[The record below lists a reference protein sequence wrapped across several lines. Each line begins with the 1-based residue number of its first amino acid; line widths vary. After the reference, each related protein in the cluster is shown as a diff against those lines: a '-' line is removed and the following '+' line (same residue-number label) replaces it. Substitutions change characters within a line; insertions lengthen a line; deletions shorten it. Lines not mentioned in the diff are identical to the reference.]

1 MVNLVLRTY
10 SLICGNSNEINE
22 FVEQHH
28 LSAEKHVLLQMFTC
42 FADEQFIQDIR
53 NKIIEQIPQAII
65 MNMPIDKVQKNEAV
79 IANNVMITCTVF
91 SNVSQISTI
100 LSLSEKD
107 EMNSFLTLSN
117 SIYKSLHD
125 IEAFYEK
132 KAEEKVACIAYFD
145 AETGLPNRLHF
156 TNQVEDF
163 VQRFS
168 KKKKHHKLAV
178 LFIDLDRFK
187 MINDTV
193 GHYAGDIILKQLAK
207 RIQGLLPKKSFL
219 ARFSGDKFT
228 ILITEDV
235 EVEKIADLGQTLLH
249 DIARPIMYEA
259 REFFLTGSIGV
270 SFYPNDGITTELLF
284 KHADT
289 AMNLAKQQGG
299 NKMKFYSTEMNQQVL
314 YRLEL
319 EGYLRKALEKNEF
332 HICFQPLIDLSS
344 GEVYGSEALI
354 RWEHPKLGLVSPGE
368 FIPLAEETG
377 LIHEIGKWVLKE
389 ACQENKKW
397 HDMGYDYL
405 TISVNVSADQ
415 FQQISF
421 IDVVKEV
428 LDETGLPPQ
437 FLTLELTEG
446 VMLRNISHS
455 VIVMKELQKLG
466 VKVSIDDF
474 GTGYSSLSYLKDLPI
489 NTLKIDR
496 SFINNLKVN
505 TTDIAI
511 VKAIITMG
519 HGLAVKVV
527 AEGVET
533 DEQIELLKELQC
545 HYAQGFYIDRPM
557 KSEEF
562 EKGLAKLKAL

>member
-10 SLICGNSNEINE
+10 SFIYKQLKDIIELI
-22 FVEQHH
+22 EQHQ
-28 LSAEKHVLLQMFTC
+28 LTTEK
-42 FADEQFIQDIR
+42 
-53 NKIIEQIPQAII
+53 
-65 MNMPIDKVQKNEAV
+65 
-79 IANNVMITCTVF
+79 
-91 SNVSQISTI
+91 
-100 LSLSEKD
+100 
-107 EMNSFLTLSN
+107 
-117 SIYKSLHD
+117 YKK

-132 KAEEKVACIAYFD
+132 KAEEKVACLAYFD

-156 TNQVEDF
+156 TNHVESY
-163 VQRFS
+163 VKRFS
-168 KKKKHHKLAV
+168 KIKKRSKLAV

-193 GHYAGDIILKQLAK
+193 GHYAGDIILKELAK
-207 RIQGLLPKKSFL
+207 RIQGLPPLKSFL

-249 DIARPIMYEA
+249 ELAKPIMYEA
-259 REFFLTGSIGV
+259 REFFLTASVGV

-314 YRLEL
+314 YKLEF
-319 EGYLRKALEKNEF
+319 EGYLRRALEKKEF
-332 HICFQPLIDLSS
+332 HLCFQPLIDLAS
-344 GEVYGSEALI
+344 GDVYGSEALI

-377 LIHEIGKWVLKE
+377 LIHEIGRWVLKK

-405 TISVNVSADQ
+405 TISVNVSANQ

-428 LDETGLPPQ
+428 LVETGLPPQ
-437 FLTLELTEG
+437 YLTLELTEG
-446 VMLRNISHS
+446 VMLRNITHS

-496 SFINNLKVN
+496 TFINNLKVN

-519 HGLAVKVV
+519 HGLSVKVV

-533 DEQIELLKELQC
+533 DEQIALLKELQC

>member
-10 SLICGNSNEINE
+10 SFVYKQLKDIIELI
-22 FVEQHH
+22 EQHK
-28 LSAEKHVLLQMFTC
+28 LTAEK
-42 FADEQFIQDIR
+42 
-53 NKIIEQIPQAII
+53 
-65 MNMPIDKVQKNEAV
+65 
-79 IANNVMITCTVF
+79 
-91 SNVSQISTI
+91 
-100 LSLSEKD
+100 
-107 EMNSFLTLSN
+107 
-117 SIYKSLHD
+117 YKT

-132 KAEEKVACIAYFD
+132 KAEEKVACLAYFD

-156 TNQVEDF
+156 TNQVEDY

-168 KKKKHHKLAV
+168 KIRKHRKLAV

-235 EVEKIADLGQTLLH
+235 DVEKIADIGQTLLH
-249 DIARPIMYEA
+249 IIAKPIMYEA

-314 YRLEL
+314 YKLEL
-319 EGYLRKALEKNEF
+319 EGYLRRALEKNEF
-332 HICFQPLIDLSS
+332 HLCYQPLIDLAS

-377 LIHEIGKWVLKE
+377 LIHEIGKWVLKK

-397 HDMGYDYL
+397 HDLGYDYL
-405 TISVNVSADQ
+405 AISVNVSANQ
-415 FQQISF
+415 FQQMSF
-421 IDVVKEV
+421 IEVVKEA
-428 LDETGLPPQ
+428 LEETGLPPQ
-437 FLTLELTEG
+437 YLTLELTEG
-446 VMLRNISHS
+446 VMLRNITHS

-496 SFINNLKVN
+496 TFINNLKVN
-505 TTDIAI
+505 STDIAI

-519 HGLAVKVV
+519 HGLSVKVV

-533 DEQIELLKELQC
+533 DEQIALLKELQC

-557 KSEEF
+557 KSEAF

>member
-1 MVNLVLRTY
+1 MRTY
-10 SLICGNSNEINE
+10 SLICGNLNEINE

-28 LSAEKHVLLQMFTC
+28 LTAEKHVLIQLFTC
-42 FADEQFIQDIR
+42 FADEQFIQNIR
-53 NKIIEQIPQAII
+53 NIIIEQIPQAII
-65 MNMPIDKVQKNEAV
+65 MNTPIDKVQKNEAV

-91 SNVSQISTI
+91 SDVSQISTI

-107 EMNSFLTLSN
+107 EMNPFLTLSN
-117 SIYKSLHD
+117 SIYKSLQD

-132 KAEEKVACIAYFD
+132 KAEEKIACLAYFD

-168 KKKKHHKLAV
+168 KKKKYHKLAV

-428 LDETGLPPQ
+428 LEATGLPPQ

>member
-1 MVNLVLRTY
+1 MVNLILRTY
-10 SLICGNSNEINE
+10 SLVCNEINELDE

-28 LSAEKHVLLQMFTC
+28 LSAEKNVL
-42 FADEQFIQDIR
+42 IQILTGGTEGRLSIKEITDRI
-53 NKIIEQIPQAII
+53 KDQIPHAIFIDTMNEKETQA
-65 MNMPIDKVQKNEAV
+65 NKV
-79 IANNVMITCTVF
+79 ANGFFISLTVF
-91 SNVSQISTI
+91 EDTKLMSAI
-100 LSLSEKD
+100 LSLSDTKGRHA
-107 EMNSFLTLSN
+107 LLALSQ
-117 SIYKSLHD
+117 SMHRSLID
-125 IEAFYEK
+125 IEVVYEQ
-132 KAEEKVACIAYFD
+132 KAEQKAECLAYYD
-145 AETGLPNRLHF
+145 AETGLSNRLHF
-156 TNQVEDF
+156 TKLVEDY
-163 VQRFS
+163 VQKMTIR
-168 KKKKHHKLAV
+168 KKNNKLAV

-193 GHYAGDIILKQLAK
+193 GHYAGDIILKEVANRIKENLPAK
-207 RIQGLLPKKSFL
+207 SDL

-235 EVEKIADLGQTLLH
+235 EIDKIVELGQNLLQI
-249 DIARPIMYEA
+249 IAKPIMYEA

-299 NKMKFYSTEMNQQVL
+299 NKLKFYSKEMNQQVL
-314 YRLEL
+314 YQLEL
-319 EGYLRKALEKNEF
+319 EGYLRRALEKKEF
-332 HICFQPLIDLSS
+332 HLCFQPLIDLAT
-344 GEVYGSEALI
+344 GEIYGSEALI

-377 LIHEIGKWVLKE
+377 LIHDIGKWVLKK
-389 ACQENKKW
+389 ACQENKRW
-397 HDMGYDYL
+397 HDMGFDYL
-405 TISVNVSADQ
+405 TISVNVSANQ

-421 IDVVKEV
+421 IDEVKEA
-428 LDETGLPPQ
+428 LLETGLPPQ

-455 VIVMKELQKLG
+455 VYVMKELQKLG

-489 NTLKIDR
+489 NHLKIDR
-496 SFINNLKVN
+496 TFINNLKLN
-505 TTDIAI
+505 TSDIAI

-519 HGLAVKVV
+519 HGLSVKVV

-533 DEQIELLKELQC
+533 DEQIALLKELEC
-545 HYAQGFYIDRPM
+545 HYAQGFFIDRPM
-557 KSEEF
+557 RSEDF
-562 EKGLAKLKAL
+562 EKGLAKLKI

>member
-1 MVNLVLRTY
+1 MRTY
-10 SLICGNSNEINE
+10 SIICKSINEINE
-22 FVEQHH
+22 FVEKHQ
-28 LSAEKHVLLQMFTC
+28 LSAEKNVLIQLFSRTI
-42 FADEQFIQDIR
+42 DEKFIQDIVIR
-53 NKIIEQIPQAII
+53 LTEWLPDSTILGPNI
-65 MNMPIDKVQKNEAV
+65 NEEFQVGMMETNSVV
-79 IANNVMITCTVF
+79 ISCTVF
-91 SNVSQISTI
+91 PDTKLMTAI
-100 LSLSEKD
+100 LSLSETD
-107 EMNSFLTLSN
+107 DLHAFTALTQSIHNSL
-117 SIYKSLHD
+117 KD

-132 KAEEKVACIAYFD
+132 KAEEKIACLAYYD
-145 AETGLPNRLHF
+145 ADTGLPNRLHF
-156 TNQVEDF
+156 TNQVEEF
-163 VQRFS
+163 VQRF
-168 KKKKHHKLAV
+168 KKKKSNNKLAV

-187 MINDTV
+187 IINDTV
-193 GHYAGDIILKQLAK
+193 GHYAGDIILKELANRIK
-207 RIQGLLPKKSFL
+207 RILPKRSYL

-228 ILITEDV
+228 ILISDGV
-235 EVEKIADLGQTLLH
+235 EIDKIVDLGQSLLQ
-249 DIARPIMYEA
+249 DISKPIMYEA
-259 REFFLTGSIGV
+259 REFFLTGSIGA

-289 AMNLAKQQGG
+289 AMNLAKHQGG

-314 YRLEL
+314 YKLEL
-319 EGYLRKALEKNEF
+319 EGYLRRALEKKEF
-332 HICFQPLIDLSS
+332 HLCYQPLIDLSS
-344 GEVYGSEALI
+344 GKVYGTEALI

-377 LIHEIGKWVLKE
+377 LIHEIGKWVLRK

-405 TISVNVSADQ
+405 TISVNVSANQ
-415 FQQISF
+415 FQQMSF
-421 IDVVKEV
+421 INEVKEA
-428 LDETGLPPQ
+428 LLATGLPPQ

-496 SFINNLKVN
+496 TFINNLKVN
-505 TTDIAI
+505 TSDIAI

-519 HGLAVKVV
+519 HGLSVKVV

-533 DEQIELLKELQC
+533 DEQIALLKELQC

-557 KSEEF
+557 KSEDF
-562 EKGLAKLKAL
+562 EKGLTKLKAL

>member
-1 MVNLVLRTY
+1 MVKLVLRTY
-10 SLICGNSNEINE
+10 SLVCEDLNDMDK
-22 FVEQHH
+22 FVEQHE
-28 LSAEKHVLLQMFTC
+28 LTSEKHVLLQIFTR
-42 FADEQFIQDIR
+42 FTDEQFNQDIVT
-53 NKIIEQIPQAII
+53 KTKELVPHAVI
-65 MNMPIDKVQKNEAV
+65 MFMPIDETKTKSNSTE
-79 IANNVMITCTVF
+79 NRMITCTVF
-91 SNVSQISTI
+91 SEERQMTSI

-107 EMNSFLTLSN
+107 ERQVFLALSD
-117 SIYKSLHD
+117 SIHKSLHD
-125 IEAFYEK
+125 IETYYEK
-132 KAEEKVACIAYFD
+132 KAEEKISCLAYYD

-156 TNQVEDF
+156 TNQVENF

-168 KKKKHHKLAV
+168 KKKKQSKFAV

-228 ILITEDV
+228 ILITEEVD
-235 EVEKIADLGQTLLH
+235 VEKIVDLGQTLLH
-249 DIARPIMYEA
+249 DIAKPIMYEA
-259 REFFLTGSIGV
+259 REFFLTGSVGV

-299 NKMKFYSTEMNQQVL
+299 NKMKFYSKEMNQQVL
-314 YRLEL
+314 YKLEL

-332 HICFQPLIDLSS
+332 HLCFQPLIDLAS

-377 LIHEIGKWVLKE
+377 LIQEIGRWVLKE

-421 IDVVKEV
+421 INVVKEV
-428 LDETGLPPQ
+428 LLETGLPPQ
-437 FLTLELTEG
+437 YLTLELTEG
-446 VMLRNISHS
+446 VMLRNINHS

-533 DEQIELLKELQC
+533 DEQIALLKELEC

>member
-10 SLICGNSNEINE
+10 SLICGNLNEINE

-28 LSAEKHVLLQMFTC
+28 LTAEKHVLIQLFTC
-42 FADEQFIQDIR
+42 FADEQFIQNIR
-53 NKIIEQIPQAII
+53 NIIIEQIPQAII
-65 MNMPIDKVQKNEAV
+65 MNTPIDKVQKNEAV

-91 SNVSQISTI
+91 SDVSQISTI

-107 EMNSFLTLSN
+107 EMNPFLTLSN
-117 SIYKSLHD
+117 SIYKSLQD

-132 KAEEKVACIAYFD
+132 KAEEKIACLAYFD

-168 KKKKHHKLAV
+168 KKKKYHKLAV

-428 LDETGLPPQ
+428 LEATGLPPQ